1 MKSITQ
7 LNGEDYKYALFNI
20 GSKLSFK
27 ADAEMEALEDVKN
40 VITSPFSFVVFHN
53 VAITRIIIQAFAEST
68 GDKAEIL
75 ERAGIA
81 GEHID
86 AIINDIEYI
95 MIFAQS
101 NDNKPIVK
109 VQILAYRD
117 CQKEQTLIE
126 QYVEKL
132 LYEAEKTFKGD
143 MEEFYRE
150 SNMIDY
156 AVRNRY
162 VFSDTGELA

>member
-53 VAITRIIIQAFAEST
+53 VAITRIIIQAHVKNT
-68 GDKAEIL
+68 GDKVDLL
-75 ERAGIA
+75 EKAGIVEEYVD
-81 GEHID
+81 GIV
-86 AIINDIEYI
+86 NDIEYI

-117 CQKEQTLIE
+117 CQKEQMLIE

-132 LYEAEKTFKGD
+132 LYEAEKTFKGN

-156 AVRNRY
+156 AIKNRY
-162 VFSDTGELA
+162 VFSETGELA